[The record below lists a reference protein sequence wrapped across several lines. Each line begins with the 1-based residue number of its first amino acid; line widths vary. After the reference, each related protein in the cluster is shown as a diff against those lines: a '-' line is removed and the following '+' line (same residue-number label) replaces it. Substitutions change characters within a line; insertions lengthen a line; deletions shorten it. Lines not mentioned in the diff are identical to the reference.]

1 METVK
6 DFEDLLLLL
15 KEYRVKYLV
24 VGGLAFIFHAKPRYT
39 KDMYIWIESTREN
52 VKKANEALA
61 EFGSPLLLDPS
72 MKSEILQLGVA
83 PNRID
88 LLLDIKGVRFD
99 TAW

>member
-39 KDMYIWIESTREN
+39 KDMDIWIESRRDN

-61 EFGSPLLLDPS
+61 GFGSPLLLDPS
-72 MKSEILQLGVA
+72 KKSEILQLGVL
-83 PNRID
+83 RY
-88 LLLDIKGVRFD
+88 KGKERY
-99 TAW
+99 